1 MIPIMQKNHSTVQQE
16 NKPRGIPA
24 LKVDFS
30 DDVPYKST
38 QLSLLLQLKN
48 TAENLAIFRL
58 NVKIWRRV
66 ACKTLPK
73 AFDISSVLAT
83 RPPLALWQRDSIT
96 LCSSL
101 HRYHFNPKSWYQ
113 SQTPSRALVGKL
125 QIWM

>member
-58 NVKIWRRV
+58 NVKI
-66 ACKTLPK
+66 
-73 AFDISSVLAT
+73 
-83 RPPLALWQRDSIT
+83 
-96 LCSSL
+96 
-101 HRYHFNPKSWYQ
+101 
-113 SQTPSRALVGKL
+113 
-125 QIWM
+125 